1 MEELLETGRVNR
13 VGTASLSVL
22 RRGASTHSC
31 SIKAP
36 CLELW
41 GGSPSTPSS
50 PEGPREMALA
60 LRVFS
65 LLGSACLVSANIF
78 GEF

>member
-41 GGSPSTPSS
+41 GGSPFHSFVPGGAQRNGL
-50 PEGPREMALA
+50 GPAGLQSA
-60 LRVFS
+60 GLS
-65 LLGSACLVSANIF
+65 LLGVCQHLW
-78 GEF
+78 